1 MTLTIAKRVSDAE
14 YAIRDPRMAQ
24 VVREVRATGKK
35 IYEFNIGD
43 PGALRGEYG
52 FSMPEYIRKDLV
64 RVISTGKFD
73 GYANEQGDPEVREA
87 IAADSKKRK
96 IVDAK
101 PENVVVGNGLSELI
115 GYLFGVTLEKGK
127 NIIVPRP
134 DYPLYTAMAK
144 WYGAEVRHYDLLP
157 GKRWAPDIAQ
167 LAKQIDSDTAW
178 VVAIHPNNPT
188 GSVINS
194 AEMVQMVKTVSE
206 EGENL
211 VPIMSDEIYHRLRF
225 DGKPH
230 PAMASFTEDVPIV
243 TMDGFSKGFY
253 SPGWRLGHVLFSNFP
268 DGRIKDA
275 LIKVCAFRLSGNQ
288 ALQMAYAHALN
299 ELHEYEEEQ
308 KSYLDRMRERVQ
320 FGARAVNSIPGL
332 EVIEPDGAFYMFPRV
347 KEGPW
352 KTDSEFVEQ
361 LLRQE
366 GIRVVPGSGFGMRP
380 EERYFRMVP
389 LGSKEFQQ
397 EAFAKMASFMER
409 SRKK

>member
-1 MTLTIAKRVSDAE
+1 MTLTLAGRVEEAK
-14 YAIRDPRMAQ
+14 YAIRDPRIAQ
-24 VVREVRATGKK
+24 IVKEVRATGKK

-52 FSMPEYIRKDLV
+52 FSMPEYIRSDLI

-73 GYANEQGDPEVREA
+73 GYANEQGDPEVRDA
-87 IAADSKKRK
+87 IAADAKRRK
-96 IVDAK
+96 ISDAK

-115 GYLFGVTLEKGK
+115 GYLFGVTLDKGK
-127 NIIVPRP
+127 NIVVPRP

-144 WYGAEVRHYDLLP
+144 WYGAQVRHYDLLP
-157 GKRWAPDIAQ
+157 EKKWSPDLKQ
-167 LAKQIDSDTAW
+167 LEAAIDPNTAW

-194 AEMVQMVKTVSE
+194 ESMAEMVRIVGKAGKNQ
-206 EGENL
+206 
-211 VPIMSDEIYHRLRF
+211 VPLMSDEIYHRLRF

-230 PAMASFTEDVPIV
+230 PAMASFSEDVPII

-268 DGRIKDA
+268 DTRIMDA
-275 LIKVCAFRLSGNQ
+275 LVKVCAFRLSGNQ
-288 ALQMAYAHALN
+288 ALQMSYAHALDN
-299 ELHEYEEEQ
+299 LHEYAEEQ
-308 KSYLDRMRERVQ
+308 KSYLNKMKERVA
-320 FGARAVNSIPGL
+320 FGAKRVNSIPGL
-332 EVIEPDGAFYMFPRV
+332 EVIPPEGAFYMFPRV
-347 KEGPW
+347 LKGPW

-366 GIRVVPGSGFGMRP
+366 GIRVVPGSGFSMKP
-380 EERYFRMVP
+380 EDRYFRMVP
-389 LGSKEFQQ
+389 LGSKEFQA

-409 SRKK
+409 SIGK

>member
-1 MTLTIAKRVSDAE
+1 MTLSIAKRVFDAE

-24 VVREVRATGKK
+24 VVKEVRATGKK

-52 FSMPEYIRKDLV
+52 FSMPEYIKKDLI
-64 RVISTGKFD
+64 RVISTGKHD
-73 GYANEQGDPEVREA
+73 GYANEQGEPEVREA

-96 IVDAK
+96 IADAK

-134 DYPLYTAMAK
+134 DYPLYTAMAR
-144 WYGAEVRHYDLLP
+144 WYGAEVRHYDLIEKEGWLP
-157 GKRWAPDIAQ
+157 DLAQ
-167 LAKQIDSDTAW
+167 LENCIDANTAW
-178 VVAIHPNNPT
+178 VVSIHPNNPT
-188 GSVINS
+188 GSVLR
-194 AEMVQMVKTVSE
+194 SE
-206 EGENL
+206 AMSQIANIVGEKGKGN

-230 PAMASFTEDVPIV
+230 PAMASFSEDVPVV

-268 DGRIKDA
+268 DPAIRDA

-288 ALQMAYAHALN
+288 ALQMSYAHALN
-299 ELHEYEEEQ
+299 ELHQYEEER
-308 KSYLDRMRERVQ
+308 KSYLNRMKERVI
-320 FGARAVNSIPGL
+320 FGARSVNAIGGL
-332 EVIEPDGAFYMFPRV
+332 KVVQPEGAFYMFPRV
-347 KEGPW
+347 VKGPW
-352 KTDSEFVEQ
+352 KTDSEFVEE

-397 EAFAKMASFMER
+397 EAFLKMGSFMER
-409 SRKK
+409 NIKL